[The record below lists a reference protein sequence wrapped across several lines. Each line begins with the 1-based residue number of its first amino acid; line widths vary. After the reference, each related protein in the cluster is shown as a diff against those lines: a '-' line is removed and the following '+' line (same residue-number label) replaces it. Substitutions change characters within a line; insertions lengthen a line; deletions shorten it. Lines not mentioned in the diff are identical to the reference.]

1 MIRTVV
7 AFEKDESRD
16 KIADML
22 EKAGVTVRFRCRS
35 GAEVLRAV
43 KTMGSGVVIC
53 GHKLSDMSA
62 GHLAHE
68 LQGQAKFL
76 VLAKQNQLELMD
88 DPDVFKLQLPIS
100 AGELRGSVSILLQL
114 DEIAARSQIPQR
126 TEEERQIITRAKELL
141 MESRG
146 FTEAQAHK
154 YLQKRSMETGTKL
167 AETARHILE
176 I

>member
-22 EKAGVTVRFRCRS
+22 EKTGITVRFRCRS

-62 GHLAHE
+62 GELAHE
-68 LQGQAKFL
+68 LRGQAKFL
-76 VLAKQNQLELMD
+76 ILAKQNQLELLD
-88 DPDVFKLQLPIS
+88 DTDVFKLQIPVS
-100 AGELRGSVSILLQL
+100 AAELRGSVNILIQL
-114 DEIAARSQIPQR
+114 NDISDHARLPRR
-126 TEEERQIITRAKELL
+126 TEEERHVIEKAKELL

-146 FTEAQAHK
+146 FTEDQAHR
-154 YLQKRSMETGTKL
+154 YLQRRSMETGVKL
-167 AETARHILE
+167 AEAARAILE
-176 I
+176 M

>member
-1 MIRTVV
+1 MNHTVV

-35 GAEVLRAV
+35 GAEVIRAV

-53 GHKLSDMSA
+53 GHKLADMSA

-68 LQGQAKFL
+68 LHGQAKFL
-76 VLAKQNQLELMD
+76 ILAKQDQLDMVD
-88 DPDVFKLQLPIS
+88 DTDVFKLQIPIS
-100 AGELRGSVSILLQL
+100 AGELRGGVSILIQL

-126 TEEERQIITRAKELL
+126 SEEERHVIDKAKELL

-167 AETARHILE
+167 VETARQILE
-176 I
+176 M